1 MPTFSKSQTQNLS
14 GHGRTTSV
22 ATIPST
28 QSPTQRTCLV
38 RSFFREPSAI
48 RRIADRSKAKHGGE
62 QATGAS
68 WPKIGGTTA
77 NVDTAPTSL
86 AIRARPKG
94 GAEGTAPSGL
104 DLSGRR
110 SSRVPAPRTELYGG
124 ACTDARRI
132 GIVTGPAQPALPRCR
147 RAAVAVAG
155 WRRPVHADPF
165 PPYRGWPFRSRL
177 RRVGSPVLLSRVA
190 VRPFVGRALRIGT
203 RRRHLRA
210 RGVGRQRLR
219 VSHRSGGATPWYG
232 ADGDRARRRHRLRGN
247 SICSASRDEWLR
259 QGRDRALS
267 RPARVVARGRGCNR
281 QLRRRRRHDGVGAG
295 RHGAWHLGRGNR
307 QRCP

>member
-38 RSFFREPSAI
+38 RSFFRAPSAI

-132 GIVTGPAQPALPRCR
+132 GIVTGPALPALPRCR
-147 RAAVAVAG
+147 RAAVAAAG
-155 WRRPVHADPF
+155 RRRPVHADPF

-190 VRPFVGRALRIGT
+190 VRPFFRAGSSDWDSSASPAGSWRWPAAAT
-203 RRRHLRA
+203 CVSSQRRRDAL
-210 RGVGRQRLR
+210 V
-219 VSHRSGGATPWYG
+219 RSGRRSCTP
-232 ADGDRARRRHRLRGN
+232 
-247 SICSASRDEWLR
+247 SASPSR
-259 QGRDRALS
+259 Q
-267 RPARVVARGRGCNR
+267 
-281 QLRRRRRHDGVGAG
+281 Q
-295 RHGAWHLGRGNR
+295 HLF
-307 QRCP
+307 CFS

>member
-1 MPTFSKSQTQNLS
+1 MRIKCRFPSPERSRNWLSFSNHRNSARTNNVGCTRNWRRRWRQFSSRDQLLKAPPGCPLLAQS
-14 GHGRTTSV
+14 GRYAGEFRCPLLGVKRTSIER
-22 ATIPST
+22 A
-28 QSPTQRTCLV
+28 LM
-38 RSFFREPSAI
+38 SAFDPK
-48 RRIADRSKAKHGGE
+48 RKP
-62 QATGAS
+62 TGAS

-132 GIVTGPAQPALPRCR
+132 GIVTGPALPALPRCR
-147 RAAVAVAG
+147 RAAVAAAG
-155 WRRPVHADPF
+155 RRRPVHADPF

-219 VSHRSGGATPWYG
+219 AVSSQ
-232 ADGDRARRRHRLRGN
+232 RRRD
-247 SICSASRDEWLR
+247 A
-259 QGRDRALS
+259 
-267 RPARVVARGRGCNR
+267 
-281 QLRRRRRHDGVGAG
+281 
-295 RHGAWHLGRGNR
+295 
-307 QRCP
+307 